1 MTTWRSAEPRPVKSH
16 GLPGISRAAWR
27 LPSMLVLIYAAL
39 PVFVVVR
46 ICELP
51 WGRPVTPRI
60 MQAVCRGCLRILG
73 IGLKQ
78 QGVALQRPGAIVS
91 NHASWLDIFTLSAS
105 QPACF
110 VARKDVGSWFGIG
123 ILAHATGS
131 VFIERD
137 PRQATKQCKD
147 LANRLACGDKLL
159 IFPEG
164 TSTDGM
170 RVVQFKSTLFGAFLR
185 TGYSR
190 PLVYSA
196 CDFAFIFRPLAKT
209 PVFTRGGAIWI
220 SCRTYGP
227 YSTAPSGGVAKLI
240 LHSPE
245 KVETFANR
253 KVLARHCEAVV
264 AQAHSAIA

>member
-1 MTTWRSAEPRPVKSH
+1 M
-16 GLPGISRAAWR
+16 
-27 LPSMLVLIYAAL
+27 
-39 PVFVVVR
+39 
-46 ICELP
+46 
-51 WGRPVTPRI
+51 
-60 MQAVCRGCLRILG
+60 
-73 IGLKQ
+73 
-78 QGVALQRPGAIVS
+78 QRPGAIVS

-170 RVVQFKSTLFGAFLR
+170 RVVQFKSTLFGAFFEPDIRDRLYIQPVTLR
-185 TGYSR
+185 YFSPTGEDPRLY
-190 PLVYSA
+190 A
-196 CDFAFIFRPLAKT
+196 WWGDMDFVPHLWS
-209 PVFTRGGAIWI
+209 VL
-220 SCRTYGP
+220 
-227 YSTAPSGGVAKLI
+227 TAPSGGVAKLI

-264 AQAHSAIA
+264 AQAHSAIT

>member
-39 PVFVVVR
+39 PVFVVIR

-78 QGVALQRPGAIVS
+78 QGIALQRPGAIVS

-110 VARKDVGSWFGIG
+110 VARKDVGRWFGIG

-170 RVVQFKSTLFGAFLR
+170 RVVQFKSTLFGAFFEPDIRDRLYIQPVTLR
-185 TGYSR
+185 YFSPTGEDPRLY
-190 PLVYSA
+190 A
-196 CDFAFIFRPLAKT
+196 WWGDMDFVPHLWTIL
-209 PVFTRGGAIWI
+209 
-220 SCRTYGP
+220 
-227 YSTAPSGGVAKLI
+227 TAPSGGVAKLI

-264 AQAHSAIA
+264 AQAHSAIT

>member
-1 MTTWRSAEPRPVKSH
+1 
-16 GLPGISRAAWR
+16 
-27 LPSMLVLIYAAL
+27 MLALIYGAL
-39 PVFVVVR
+39 LVFFVVR

-60 MQAVCRGCLRILG
+60 TKAVCRGCLRILG

-78 QGVALQRPGAIVS
+78 QGDALQRPGAVVS

-110 VARKDVGSWFGIG
+110 VARRDVGNWFGIG
-123 ILAHATGS
+123 ILARATGS

-137 PRQATKQCKD
+137 PRQAAKQCKD
-147 LANRLACGDKLL
+147 LANRLACGDKVL

-170 RVVQFKSTLFGAFLR
+170 RVVQFKSTLFAAFFEPDTRDRLYIQPVTLR
-185 TGYSR
+185 YFPPTGEDPRLY
-190 PLVYSA
+190 A
-196 CDFAFIFRPLAKT
+196 WWGDMDF
-209 PVFTRGGAIWI
+209 
-220 SCRTYGP
+220 GP
-227 YSTAPSGGVAKLI
+227 HLWSILTAPSGGVAKLI
-240 LHSPE
+240 LHPPE
-245 KVETFANR
+245 KVGNFANR

-264 AQAHSAIA
+264 AQGHSAIA